1 MIESRKSRG
10 DVAGP
15 SPIWL
20 KLGVVRR
27 LDPKPPKMTLFYVVR
42 TVGGDLEGSQ
52 VQRGEKMRYM
62 FSTIAPTRGVQSKY
76 CFISTLIT
84 QHLASLTSKLR
95 GHTSRGRI
103 LPGGLVLAHFIT

>member
-42 TVGGDLEGSQ
+42 TVGGDLEGLLAQ
-52 VQRGEKMRYM
+52 WGEKMRFL
-62 FSTIAPTRGVQSKY
+62 FSTIAP
-76 CFISTLIT
+76 
-84 QHLASLTSKLR
+84 LR
-95 GHTSRGRI
+95 W
-103 LPGGLVLAHFIT
+103 LQ

>member
-1 MIESRKSRG
+1 MALKSGFLIESRKSRG

-42 TVGGDLEGSQ
+42 TVGGDLEGSLA
-52 VQRGEKMRYM
+52 QRGEKMRFP
-62 FSTIAPTRGVQSKY
+62 FSTIPPFRW
-76 CFISTLIT
+76 LI
-84 QHLASLTSKLR
+84 
-95 GHTSRGRI
+95 
-103 LPGGLVLAHFIT
+103 

>member
-1 MIESRKSRG
+1 MQRPHSLWCAAGSFLLKSGFLIESRKSRG

-42 TVGGDLEGSQ
+42 TVGGDLEGLLA
-52 VQRGEKMRYM
+52 QRGEKMQFP
-62 FSTIAPTRGVQSKY
+62 FSTIAPFRW
-76 CFISTLIT
+76 L
-84 QHLASLTSKLR
+84 L
-95 GHTSRGRI
+95 
-103 LPGGLVLAHFIT
+103 